1 MLVYVVRNNAGN
13 NFFDYRSNSYM
24 VSVTDATLMRSEES
38 ATQLA
43 EYVRRTYPDAGAK
56 VSCFRVEFS
65 DV

>member
-1 MLVYVVRNNAGN
+1 MLVYVVRSNEGD
-13 NFFDYRSNSYM
+13 NFFHYPSNSYRA
-24 VSVTDATLMRSEES
+24 SVTEATLMRSEES

-43 EYVRRTYPDAGAK
+43 EYVRRDYPDAGAK